1 MAERKSYEERRAAA
15 AQTFK
20 RFSPGAD
27 GDRVRDGFVR
37 RQGALG
43 AYAFDVV
50 GAMWARPQLSYR
62 DRSLLVVSV
71 LMAQARDEEL
81 IAHTQIGLRNGLTKT
96 EIEEVL
102 LHVAAYAGYP
112 AAMASSRC
120 IDAAFR
126 QADNVE
132 KLPDR
137 GDVATKSDAERD
149 RAAADV
155 FRTITNGRTNGDP
168 EADLA
173 LLENVL
179 GDVGV
184 TVYRWVFGEIWS
196 RPELSRRDRS
206 IVVIAIITALGATVE
221 LAVHAPAGIAHG
233 LTRVEIEEI
242 VTHLTLYVGAPRA
255 VEAMRAVRE
264 ALKDVQA

>member
-1 MAERKSYEERRAAA
+1 MAAQQSYEDRYAAA
-15 AQTFK
+15 SKTFAQ
-20 RFSPGAD
+20 FSPGVESE
-27 GDRVRDGFVR
+27 RVRDGFVR

-43 AYAFDVV
+43 AYAFDAV
-50 GAMWARPQLSYR
+50 GAMWARPQLGYR
-62 DRSLLVVSV
+62 DRSLLVVST
-71 LMAQARDEEL
+71 LMAQGRDEEL
-81 IAHTQIGLRNGLTKT
+81 IAHTRIGLRNGLTQR
-96 EIEEVL
+96 EIEEIL

-112 AAMASSRC
+112 AAMAANRR

-126 QADNVE
+126 DVDGVE

-137 GDVATKSDAERD
+137 RDVVHKSDADRD
-149 RAAADV
+149 RDAAAV
-155 FRTITNGRTNGDP
+155 FKTITNGRTSGDP
-168 EADLA
+168 AADLA
-173 LLENVL
+173 LLEGMI

-184 TVYRWVFGEIWS
+184 WVYRWIFGEIWA

-206 IVVIAIITALGATVE
+206 IAVISIITTLGATAE

-264 ALKDVQA
+264 ALKDL